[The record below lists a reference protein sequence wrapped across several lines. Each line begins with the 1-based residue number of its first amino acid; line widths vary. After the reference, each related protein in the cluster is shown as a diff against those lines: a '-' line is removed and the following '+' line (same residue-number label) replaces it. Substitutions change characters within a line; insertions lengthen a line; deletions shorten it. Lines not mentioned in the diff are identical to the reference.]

1 MKINVL
7 LKKNIA
13 RIFKQQTS
21 HNILYWL
28 SIFRRLIIRSKK
40 YRSMMDVFN
49 KRKFFVI
56 KNKEILFSLRDLGNS
71 SISRGKFF
79 FIKETDTISWID
91 SFEPNSN
98 FLDVGANIGIF
109 SLYAARKNHN
119 IISVEP
125 ESLNFAALN
134 ININDNNFNKNI
146 TAFPFS
152 VDSEKKIGN
161 LELSELNWGKS
172 GHNFS
177 KKKNGIALYN
187 QGSYSISLDD
197 LSNES
202 NFYPDYVKIDVD
214 GNEFKV
220 VQGMKNLLKNQT
232 IKNILIEIDNEKDQN
247 REIISFLNNYG
258 YQEISK
264 KIVEQS
270 SPNIINYIFAHK

>member
-1 MKINVL
+1 MIIKKIINRCFE
-7 LKKNIA
+7 I
-13 RIFKQQTS
+13 QTA

-28 SIFRRLIIRSKK
+28 SIIRRLIIKSKK

-56 KNKEILFSLRDLGNS
+56 KKSEMLFSLRDLGNS

-91 SFEPNSN
+91 SFAPKSN

-109 SLYAARKNHN
+109 SLYAANKNHN
-119 IISVEP
+119 VLSIEP

-134 ININDNNFNKNI
+134 ININDNNFNSNI

-152 VDSEKKIGN
+152 IDCEKKIGK

-172 GHNFS
+172 GHNFN
-177 KKKNGIALYN
+177 KQNNDKVKYK
-187 QGSYSISLDD
+187 QGSYGISLDD
-197 LSNES
+197 LTTEA
-202 NFYPDYVKIDVD
+202 NFLPDYVKIDVD

-220 VQGMKNLLKNQT
+220 IMGMENLLKNRS
-232 IKNILIEIDNEKDQN
+232 IKNILIEIDIGKDQN
-247 REIISFLNNYG
+247 KEIISFLSNYG

-264 KIVEQS
+264 KVVEQS
-270 SPNIINYIFAHK
+270 LPNIINYIFAHK